1 MDIRNIQFN
10 FEYSSVTTRAKATS
24 EYYNQFDS
32 SGAMSQTSESVSF
45 NITSQQLT
53 ASVHSEHLNSSLII
67 DNQTPNFALSSEDMR
82 EVASKV
88 LHFVGSVV
96 QQAFKN
102 GESEESL
109 SALLESGRRGVADG
123 FAAAAELLG
132 TSDQSLN
139 ESIYDGR
146 KLIDRGIDAIASM
159 LLEDAQTPDLHH
171 IQPLHEIP
179 VAPKGVTKQALY
191 IGRGEATTVS
201 AELSLKTSFKGVIED
216 GNNPLS
222 TLVTKAEALTI
233 RYEHHHI
240 AEAYQFVTTHS
251 DSQNLWNK
259 LKNEQLGQNS
269 QIASQYSTN
278 EYHLSGSS
286 PMLKVFTNDLSAYVE
301 QLLDFQQLLLDTVD
315 TPDQVGKALIE
326 TFSVEYKITGGSDGI
341 LKTNAGINQR
351 LGTNQTAND
360 DC

>member
-10 FEYSSVTTRAKATS
+10 FEYSSVTTRAKAAS
-24 EYYNQFDS
+24 EHYNHLGR
-32 SGAMSQTSESVSF
+32 SGAMSQTTESLSF

-67 DNQTPNFALSSEDMR
+67 DNQTPNFSLSSEDMR
-82 EVASKV
+82 EVASNV
-88 LHFVGSVV
+88 LHFVGSVL

-123 FAAAAELLG
+123 FTAAAEVLG
-132 TSDQSLN
+132 TSN
-139 ESIYDGR
+139 EGLMDSIYDGR
-146 KLIDRGIDAIASM
+146 KLIDRGIDAIGSM
-159 LLEDAQTPDLHH
+159 LVENTQTSQLNHFK
-171 IQPLHEIP
+171 PLHAIT
-179 VAPKGVTKQALY
+179 VVPKGGSEQALH
-191 IGRGEATTVS
+191 IGRGETTEVS
-201 AELSLKTSFKGVIED
+201 AQVSLKTSFKGVIEG

-259 LKNEQLGQNS
+259 LKNEQVGQNS

-278 EYHLSGSS
+278 EYQPSGYD

-315 TPDQVGKALIE
+315 TPEEVGKALIE
-326 TFSVEYKITGGSDGI
+326 TFSAEYKITGGSERI
-341 LKTNAGINQR
+341 LETNAGINQR
-351 LGTNQTAND
+351 LDINQTAND
-360 DC
+360 AP